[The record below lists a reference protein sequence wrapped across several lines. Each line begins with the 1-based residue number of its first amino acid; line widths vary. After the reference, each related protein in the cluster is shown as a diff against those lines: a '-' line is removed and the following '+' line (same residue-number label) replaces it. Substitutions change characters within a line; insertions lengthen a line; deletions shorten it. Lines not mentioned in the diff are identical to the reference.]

1 MAKNFTSKSENYSQ
15 WYNEL
20 VIKADLAESSAVR
33 GCMVIKPYGYSIWEK
48 MQQGLDQMFKE
59 TGHENAYF
67 PLFIPKSFFSKEA
80 SHVEGFAKECAVV
93 THYRL
98 KNDENGK
105 GIIVD
110 PEAKLEEELI
120 VRPTSETIIWDTYRT
135 WIQSYRDL
143 PLLINQWAN
152 VVRWEMRTR
161 LFLRTAEF
169 LWQEGHTAHSTEKE
183 AVEEAMRMLDVYT
196 DFAENYMA
204 MPVLR
209 GVKSANERFA
219 GAIETFCI
227 EALMQDGKALQA
239 GTSHFLGQ
247 NFAKAFDV
255 KFLSKENKQEY
266 VWATSWGVSTR
277 LIGALIMSHSD
288 DNGLVL
294 PPKLAPIQVVIIPIF
309 KNDEELDAI
318 TEKIN
323 PIIIQLKKIG
333 IRVKFDHRDTQKPGW
348 KFNEYEFKGVP
359 VRFAVGLRDLGNNV
373 VEIARRDTLTK
384 ELIDIDKVVEY
395 TNQLMNEI
403 QMNLFQTA
411 LKRREDNTTIV
422 NTFDEFVEVLDTKG
436 GFVLAHWDG
445 TSETEEKIKQETKAT
460 IRCIPLDNKLEDG
473 ICIFSGKPSTQRVV
487 FARSY

>member
-1 MAKNFTSKSENYSQ
+1 
-15 WYNEL
+15 
-20 VIKADLAESSAVR
+20 
-33 GCMVIKPYGYSIWEK
+33 
-48 MQQGLDQMFKE
+48 
-59 TGHENAYF
+59 
-67 PLFIPKSFFSKEA
+67 
-80 SHVEGFAKECAVV
+80 
-93 THYRL
+93 
-98 KNDENGK
+98 
-105 GIIVD
+105 
-110 PEAKLEEELI
+110 
-120 VRPTSETIIWDTYRT
+120 
-135 WIQSYRDL
+135 
-143 PLLINQWAN
+143 
-152 VVRWEMRTR
+152 
-161 LFLRTAEF
+161 
-169 LWQEGHTAHSTEKE
+169 
-183 AVEEAMRMLDVYT
+183 
-196 DFAENYMA
+196 
-204 MPVLR
+204 
-209 GVKSANERFA
+209 
-219 GAIETFCI
+219 
-227 EALMQDGKALQA
+227 
-239 GTSHFLGQ
+239 
-247 NFAKAFDV
+247 
-255 KFLSKENKQEY
+255 
-266 VWATSWGVSTR
+266 
-277 LIGALIMSHSD
+277 MSHSD